1 MLTLT
6 WLPQVSHSNHA
17 TTARKAVQCATI
29 NRLTSAEFIAQFD
42 RALATHW
49 QATPRAVQWARQYR
63 LGSRL
68 TATLTPQRTAVNLV
82 GDSYGHL
89 TRVIETWT
97 ALLVQVSRVS
107 LNGTCSADTSVQES
121 EHVLVVPGDID
132 IERLQSLLL
141 DKVINTKYGKLVQT
155 LTRPSR

>member
-1 MLTLT
+1 
-6 WLPQVSHSNHA
+6 
-17 TTARKAVQCATI
+17 VQCATI

-49 QATPRAVQWARQYR
+49 QATPRAV
-63 LGSRL
+63 
-68 TATLTPQRTAVNLV
+68 TLTPQRTAVNLV